1 MSIYGW
7 IAWSRADDK
16 NTPKVVKLKR
26 NKLVTSIICSLIFYV
41 IISFSLVKFSSDP
54 MPYIDS
60 LITVLSLLAT
70 YWVIGRH
77 SENWIVWII
86 NNAIAIYLY
95 ASQALYPTVLLYIV
109 LFDLILYWLPALAK
123 TVSSFCEKLG

>member
-1 MSIYGW
+1 
-7 IAWSRADDK
+7 
-16 NTPKVVKLKR
+16 
-26 NKLVTSIICSLIFYV
+26 
-41 IISFSLVKFSSDP
+41 
-54 MPYIDS
+54 

-109 LFDLILYWLPALAK
+109 YLISSCIGYLHWLKLSA
-123 TVSSFCEKLG
+123 VSVKN